1 MKKLS
6 LMIISL
12 LLALIP
18 QSVLALEAFNISS
31 YDIDMKANLDNSYS
45 ITEVLEV
52 DFSEQRHGIIRSITL
67 KTNGGKRAEVK
78 SVSVPGHN
86 FETYREGGNLNIKI
100 GDADTFAAQK
110 QKYTILYEYE
120 IGYDYLDDMDE
131 LYFNLI
137 GTQWDCFIDNVKF
150 RIEMPSAFD
159 SEKLNFTYGTEG
171 SKDSEAV
178 KYSVDGNIITGKLS
192 TKLEPYEALTVA
204 LPLEEG
210 YFSEA
215 HKKTTPAD
223 IVQKY
228 YMAILPAITALG
240 AFFWFRKGRS
250 KPFVQT
256 VEFYAPEGVT
266 PADAGF
272 IIDNSVDPMDI
283 TSLIIYWADRGYIEI
298 EEHTEKKLLSSKK
311 TFTLHK
317 LSDISADAKSYEKT
331 MFESL
336 FDEFGDGTRVTTE
349 ELEYKFYKVM
359 NAVKEM
365 VRSSWQDDPDRRV
378 YKRINLLISFT
389 LMLLSILT
397 AFLGF
402 IPAIN
407 TAFADTFGIT
417 AVLAFMS
424 SVGAM
429 FPVWMLIYFI
439 SRNRYREK
447 KLGYFAGLIMLTA
460 LSLMAWALALYLS
473 NTQNSAIP
481 LALALA
487 GSAALG
493 AMASMCDGRTETGN
507 EFYGRMLGFREFL
520 QTAEKDRINMLVEE
534 NPHYF
539 YSTLPYAMVL
549 GVTDRWAKNFESII
563 TQPPDWYRTDGY
575 GGTFNTILFA
585 NSISNSMNS
594 FNSVMSTPKP
604 QSTSSSGG
612 SIGGGFS
619 GGGSGGG
626 GGSSW

>member
-52 DFSEQRHGIIRSITL
+52 DFSEQRHGIIRSIPL

-240 AFFWFRKGRS
+240 AFFF
-250 KPFVQT
+250 F
-256 VEFYAPEGVT
+256 F
-266 PADAGF
+266 
-272 IIDNSVDPMDI
+272 
-283 TSLIIYWADRGYIEI
+283 
-298 EEHTEKKLLSSKK
+298 
-311 TFTLHK
+311 
-317 LSDISADAKSYEKT
+317 
-331 MFESL
+331 
-336 FDEFGDGTRVTTE
+336 
-349 ELEYKFYKVM
+349 
-359 NAVKEM
+359 
-365 VRSSWQDDPDRRV
+365 
-378 YKRINLLISFT
+378 
-389 LMLLSILT
+389 
-397 AFLGF
+397 
-402 IPAIN
+402 
-407 TAFADTFGIT
+407 
-417 AVLAFMS
+417 
-424 SVGAM
+424 
-429 FPVWMLIYFI
+429 
-439 SRNRYREK
+439 
-447 KLGYFAGLIMLTA
+447 
-460 LSLMAWALALYLS
+460 
-473 NTQNSAIP
+473 
-481 LALALA
+481 
-487 GSAALG
+487 
-493 AMASMCDGRTETGN
+493 
-507 EFYGRMLGFREFL
+507 
-520 QTAEKDRINMLVEE
+520 
-534 NPHYF
+534 
-539 YSTLPYAMVL
+539 
-549 GVTDRWAKNFESII
+549 
-563 TQPPDWYRTDGY
+563 
-575 GGTFNTILFA
+575 
-585 NSISNSMNS
+585 
-594 FNSVMSTPKP
+594 
-604 QSTSSSGG
+604 
-612 SIGGGFS
+612 
-619 GGGSGGG
+619 
-626 GGSSW
+626 